1 MNKTKAVNRLY
12 LGAVLW
18 ALGSSI
24 GIGWLPFTGNLTM
37 GQLMALS
44 QILYILPIIVFML
57 VKRVKPWEWMP
68 FKPIGPSVLAMT
80 ALYTALL
87 MPLVTLLN
95 MISMLFVK
103 NVFASS
109 QAEIAAN
116 PVWLNLLVMA
126 VLPAVCEEFTY
137 RGIYYNAY
145 RQRGVWCAISGSAL
159 AFGLMH
165 MNFNQFF
172 YAFALGIAFGLLLE
186 ATGSIFATMTAHFIV
201 NGWSVVLTALTRPML
216 ESAGAGAAAQA
227 ELTGDMMMTAICVYA
242 GIAAVCTCLAG
253 AVLVWLASHCGRL
266 PHLKWCFR
274 RREKR
279 PGCPRTMFT
288 PSFGI
293 AMGII
298 IVFMIITA
306 V

>member
-18 ALGSSI
+18 ALGSGI

-57 VKRVKPWEWMP
+57 VKKVKPWKWMP
-68 FKPIGPSVLAMT
+68 FKPLQISTLLMT

-95 MISMLFVK
+95 MISMLFVE

-109 QAEIAAN
+109 QAEIAGN
-116 PVWLNLLVMA
+116 SVWMNLLVMA
-126 VLPAVCEEFTY
+126 VLPAVCEEVTY

-145 RQRGVWCAISGSAL
+145 RQRGVWCAILGSAL

-201 NGWSVVLTALTRPML
+201 NGWSVVLMALTHPAM
-216 ESAGAGAAAQA
+216 ESAGAAAQA
-227 ELTGDMMMTAICVYA
+227 EMTNNMLMTAICVYA
-242 GIAAVCTCLAG
+242 VIAAVCTCLAG
-253 AVLVWLASHCGRL
+253 AVLVWIASHCKRL
-266 PHLKWCFR
+266 PHLKWCFC

-279 PGCPRTMFT
+279 PGCPHTMFT

-293 AMGII
+293 AVGII
-298 IVFMIITA
+298 IAFMIITA